1 MVRSCEVCEGLG
13 DSTRGE
19 PRFVRIEGRILVLC
33 EDHSRQCDGVH
44 RLDDVYA
51 MFREGSGARSGLG
64 RRSPV
69 ARRVFPPR
77 PEGRRM
83 GSGRRLDD

>member
-13 DSTRGE
+13 E
-19 PRFVRIEGRILVLC
+19 PTHGKPHFVRIEGRILVLC
-33 EDHSRQCDGVH
+33 EDHCRQCAGVE
-44 RLDDVYA
+44 RLDEAYTT
-51 MFREGSGARSGLG
+51 FREDGGGRSGLG

-83 GSGRRLDD
+83 GAGRRLED